1 MITMKR
7 LTLGAIPVTALM
19 ILFAFGASY
28 AQQRA
33 EHGGASAPVATAEVL
48 EVFCNHL
55 GTGQLCPGSNATAKL
70 FNLSG
75 AQKERYLEAI
85 YAYNKAVE
93 YASQQF
99 LEDAKT
105 KVGLKPA
112 QLAVAEKWFL
122 AGLNPEINKIISV
135 K

>member
-1 MITMKR
+1 MKR
-7 LTLGAIPVTALM
+7 STVGAISVPVLM
-19 ILFAFGASY
+19 ILFAFGTSY

-33 EHGGASAPVATAEVL
+33 EQKGASAPVEVL

-85 YAYNKAVE
+85 YAYNRAVE

-135 K
+135 DEK

>member
-1 MITMKR
+1 MKR
-7 LTLGAIPVTALM
+7 LTVGATSVTVLM
-19 ILFAFGASY
+19 ILFALGASY
-28 AQQRA
+28 AQQRPIQ
-33 EHGGASAPVATAEVL
+33 GGASAPAEVL

-122 AGLNPEINKIISV
+122 AGLNPEINKIIAV
-135 K
+135 EKK

>member
-1 MITMKR
+1 MKR
-7 LTLGAIPVTALM
+7 LTVGAICVTGLM
-19 ILFAFGASY
+19 ILLAFGTSY

-33 EHGGASAPVATAEVL
+33 EQKGAGAPAEVL

-135 K
+135 NQK

>member
-1 MITMKR
+1 M
-7 LTLGAIPVTALM
+7 
-19 ILFAFGASY
+19 
-28 AQQRA
+28 
-33 EHGGASAPVATAEVL
+33 ATAEVL

-55 GTGQLCPGSNATAKL
+55 GTGQLCPGGNATAKL

-85 YAYNKAVE
+85 HAYNKAVE

-112 QLAVAEKWFL
+112 QLAVAEQWFL
-122 AGLNPEINKIISV
+122 AGLNPEINKIIAV
-135 K
+135 EKK

>member
-1 MITMKR
+1 MKR
-7 LTLGAIPVTALM
+7 LTAGAIPVTALM
-19 ILFAFGASY
+19 ILFAIGTLY

-33 EHGGASAPVATAEVL
+33 EHGGASAPVAKVEVL

-135 K
+135 NEK